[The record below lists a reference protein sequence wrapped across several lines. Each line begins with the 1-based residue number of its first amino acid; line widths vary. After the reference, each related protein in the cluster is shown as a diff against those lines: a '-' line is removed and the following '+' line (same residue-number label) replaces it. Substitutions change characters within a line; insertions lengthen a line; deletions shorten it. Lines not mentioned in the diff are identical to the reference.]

1 MNRVSQFFQQNLVTL
16 LHSLASMVLFV
27 SLFWFFVYG
36 KPDPDYN
43 DLLSVLIG
51 ALVTIVTVMFS
62 AVLVALQLASAQFSP
77 RITRGFFGQNR
88 FVQAA
93 FYLFLFGIAYGF
105 AVKFTYSSS
114 EARFVY
120 PLLPV
125 SAAVFGFFL
134 ISFVLPRFVFYIADA
149 INAASISRDIATRT
163 LREID
168 DIYGTAATGNRA
180 NPALEVTRCTHEN
193 ASKITLHTPGFL
205 DKINHAGLDRIAR
218 QYPQLEFYTELIVGN
233 FVTPGETIVK
243 VVSPDGNLP
252 AGLEDQVRQ
261 YFVINKYRS
270 YDQDVLFGIRQLVDM
285 GIKAISPAVN
295 DPTTCV
301 NCLHYIGVIVQ
312 RYTQV
317 QTPSLAARKAASNLH
332 YREFTFPML
341 LDAAFDQ
348 VYQWGKHDYIIV
360 GQLLNTLT
368 EIVNSEVSPAHKKAI
383 AEQVAAFEIKPEAFE
398 LAEHRERVERYYER
412 LKKLL

>member
-1 MNRVSQFFQQNLVTL
+1 MNRISLFFQQNLVTL
-16 LHSLASMVLFV
+16 LHSLASLVLFV
-27 SLFWFFVYG
+27 SLFLFFVYG

-105 AVKFTYSSS
+105 AVKFTYSSA
-114 EARFVY
+114 EAQFTYR
-120 PLLPV
+120 LLPV

-168 DIYGTAATGNRA
+168 DIYGTETAGNLAT
-180 NPALEVTRCTHEN
+180 PPLVITRCTHEH
-193 ASKITLHTPGFL
+193 AQKITLHTAGFL
-205 DKINHAGLDRIAR
+205 DKINHAGLDSIAR

-243 VVSPDGNLP
+243 VVSPDGTLP
-252 AGLEDQVRQ
+252 PGLAEQVRQ
-261 YFVINKYRS
+261 HFVINKYRS

-317 QTPSLAARKAASNLH
+317 QTPSLASRKAASNLH

-368 EIVNSEVSPAHKKAI
+368 EVLNSEVSPAHKKAI
-383 AEQVAAFEIKPEAFE
+383 AEQVAAFEIKPETFE